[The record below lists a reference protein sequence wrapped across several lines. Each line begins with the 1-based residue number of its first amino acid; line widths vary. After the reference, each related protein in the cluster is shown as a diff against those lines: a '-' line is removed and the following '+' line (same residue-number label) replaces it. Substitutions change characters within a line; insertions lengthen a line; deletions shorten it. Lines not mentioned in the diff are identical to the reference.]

1 MLVTEGE
8 KACDAATR
16 LLSAFAVVTNPN
28 GAKSADKADWS
39 PLRGRVVT
47 IWPDADAAGLAFAK
61 AATNAILVAG
71 AASVATIAPPQGVSV
86 GWDAADALDAGWDEK
101 RAADLVAS
109 AAPAAGEGASR
120 SAGRASAMT

>member
-101 RAADLVAS
+101 RAADLMAS